1 MQRGACA
8 RVRVTC
14 TGIVM
19 SEVLRARRLTS
30 LLPRIW
36 LVDAV
41 GIGASSSE
49 LRSPCCLISAFSASQ
64 SHRPESGFTDH
75 MSNCRMPLDAGEPS

>member
-1 MQRGACA
+1 MQGGAHRGEL
-8 RVRVTC
+8 VR

-19 SEVLRARRLTS
+19 ADVLRARWLTS